1 MGELR
6 FRKKV
11 SRLGANAKS
20 TSKVAFSGRARLQKE
35 VSRLRETCSRL
46 TESRHKKQSCVSK
59 GLVDLEMVQAD

>member
-35 VSRLRETCSRL
+35 VSRLKETCSRL
-46 TESRHKKQSCVSK
+46 TESRPKK
-59 GLVDLEMVQAD
+59 